1 MEIIN
6 DFGIN
11 PVLLTAQIVNFLILF
26 VILRKILF
34 KPLLKTLEERKQRI
48 TQSLKEAEQVSAELA
63 EAEKTSKQIVQRANQ
78 QADQLVQD
86 AKKIASDIRSQALL
100 EAKAETEL
108 VFAKNKQALE
118 LEKEKMRSSL
128 RHDLMEVV
136 VMVTEK
142 MLNKSLSAQEK
153 AEITKKSLKEL
164 N

>member
-26 VILRKILF
+26 VIVRKILF
-34 KPLLKTLEERKQRI
+34 NPLLKTLEERKQRI

-63 EAEKTSKQIVQRANQ
+63 EAEKTSKQIAHRANQ

-86 AKKIASDIRSQALL
+86 AKKIASDIRSRALL
-100 EAKAETEL
+100 EAKAETAL

-118 LEKEKMRSSL
+118 LEKEKLRSSL

-153 AEITKKSLKEL
+153 AE
-164 N
+164 